1 MVNKRLIGTW
11 AKIVSR
17 EFFSV
22 EYYLFSVVVRTA
34 DEKKGRVGMIFG
46 KADKLI
52 RQRDVGYVFI
62 YQMEIYK
69 FRVFY
74 RSEVAFA
81 ENLGCDSVCLMKCS
95 CHAVAVQIS
104 TEKHGNNLFV
114 LQLPKPPF
122 WVNIFI

>member
-22 EYYLFSVVVRTA
+22 EYYLFRVVVRTA
-34 DEKKGRVGMIFG
+34 DEKKGRVGMLFG

-69 FRVFY
+69 F
-74 RSEVAFA
+74 
-81 ENLGCDSVCLMKCS
+81 
-95 CHAVAVQIS
+95 
-104 TEKHGNNLFV
+104 
-114 LQLPKPPF
+114 
-122 WVNIFI
+122 